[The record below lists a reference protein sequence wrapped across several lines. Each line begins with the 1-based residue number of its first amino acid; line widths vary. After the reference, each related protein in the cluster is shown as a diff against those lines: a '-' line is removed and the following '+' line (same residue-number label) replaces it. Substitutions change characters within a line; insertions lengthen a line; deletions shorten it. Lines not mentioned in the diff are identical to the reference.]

1 MKRFVLASHNAKKLR
16 EMEAILGEL
25 GIAVELLPSDA
36 PEPEETGTTFEE
48 NALIKA
54 RSAML
59 FTGLPAIADDS
70 GLCVDALGGAPGV
83 YSARYGSAEY
93 FDFAEKHGL
102 QVGLEPLK
110 PNASDEERTL
120 RLLRNMARVPDGR
133 RQARFV
139 SAICCIWPG
148 EEQNAVIVRGECEG
162 EITRRMHGGGG
173 FGYDPVFYV
182 PGQGCTFGELPA
194 AVKNQISHRARA
206 LQKLKAA
213 LGKRI

>member
-1 MKRFVLASHNAKKLR
+1 MTRFVLASHNAKKLR

-25 GIAVELLPSDA
+25 GTAVEILPEGA
-36 PEPEETGTTFEE
+36 PEAAETGTTFEE

-93 FDFAEKHGL
+93 FDYAEKHGL
-102 QVGLEPLK
+102 RVGLEPLA
-110 PNASDEERTL
+110 PGASDEDRTL
-120 RLLRNMARVPDGR
+120 RLLRNMALVPDGE

-148 EEQNAVIVRGECEG
+148 EEQNAVIVRGECGG
-162 EITRRMHGGGG
+162 EITRRMQGAGG

-182 PGQGCTFGELPA
+182 PEHGCTFGELPA

-213 LGKRI
+213 LEKRI